1 MRLISISTL
10 LDLGYKTR
18 QMNFHRSC
26 SGRNF
31 PLMFHWSFFLLLQ
44 AFLYCWYDELGNS
57 SPIHCPVPTTHTT
70 PHLKAVTKWEQN
82 RQDHLQ
88 IAHFHLS
95 CQNWVGNKASPV
107 SCVTGGTLVREPV
120 PAASGPTGCR
130 NLQLHCSTVNPLYPH
145 CTARR
150 CTIKVVHWGT

>member
-88 IAHFHLS
+88 SPIFISAVKIGLATRPPRCPVWLAGRWCGSQCPRPRDQPGAGTCSCIAVLL
-95 CQNWVGNKASPV
+95 
-107 SCVTGGTLVREPV
+107 T
-120 PAASGPTGCR
+120 
-130 NLQLHCSTVNPLYPH
+130 H
-145 CTARR
+145 CTL
-150 CTIKVVHWGT
+150 TVLHGVVL